1 MTFSSEGKKNYPETV
16 RVMQRK
22 SEQNFAKRLNDSEK
36 NRRIYT
42 IKSCNIP
49 KWFSAEGV
57 MPQKTFFYLYHN
69 SRKED
74 LKRVKI

>member
-36 NRRIYT
+36 IEEY
-42 IKSCNIP
+42 IP
-49 KWFSAEGV
+49 
-57 MPQKTFFYLYHN
+57 
-69 SRKED
+69 
-74 LKRVKI
+74 